1 MQTTDITVIDNNI
14 KQRDMKIVKYKIL
27 YERGMVTKLASRLG
41 VTEQTVRNALRFA
54 TEGEQ
59 PDLIREIALKDYGC
73 VIQRKTM

>member
-1 MQTTDITVIDNNI
+1 
-14 KQRDMKIVKYKIL
+14 MKIVKYKIL
-27 YERGMVTKLASRLG
+27 YERGIVAKLASRLG

-73 VIQRKTM
+73 VIQRKTI

>member
-1 MQTTDITVIDNNI
+1 
-14 KQRDMKIVKYKIL
+14 MKIVKYKIL

>member
-1 MQTTDITVIDNNI
+1 
-14 KQRDMKIVKYKIL
+14 MKIVNYKIL
-27 YERGMVTKLASRLG
+27 YERGIVTKLASRLG

>member
-1 MQTTDITVIDNNI
+1 
-14 KQRDMKIVKYKIL
+14 MKIVKYKIL
-27 YERGMVTKLASRLG
+27 YERGIVAKLASRLG

>member
-1 MQTTDITVIDNNI
+1 MQTTDTTVIDNNI

-73 VIQRKTM
+73 VIQRKTI